1 MKAGASNDAPIRP
14 GADIEALA
22 ALPDEQIDL
31 GEMPEVRDWSD
42 ARRGLFY
49 RPIKQ
54 QLTPR
59 LDAEVIAWF
68 KTRAADGEKY
78 QTAINRVLRDYVE
91 AHGRWA

>member
-1 MKAGASNDAPIRP
+1 LRYHVSCLLARLLARWAQCSTVAS
-14 GADIEALA
+14 G
-22 ALPDEQIDL
+22 
-31 GEMPEVRDWSD
+31 
-42 ARRGLFY
+42 

-54 QLTPR
+54 QLTLR